1 MALYHL
7 VLWDPPLSVA
17 SSGYWLMMQIGM
29 IVGFF
34 TAWPV
39 NLWLIRRGLKE
50 KM

>member
-7 VLWDPPLSVA
+7 VLWQPPLSTA
-17 SSGYWLMMQIGM
+17 SPAYWLMMQVGM

-39 NLWLIRRGLKE
+39 NAWLVRTGWKE